1 MRPPRRPCYNRGTIM
16 LNYRFS
22 LPVVALLLSTPA
34 NADFNDAVVL
44 YLQGNYEESL
54 GMMKGLANT
63 ADEPLAMYY
72 VGVMLDKG
80 QGTDKDEEEAAKW
93 LQLASENGIPAA
105 QFKLANKYYSGSGLP
120 KDYERA
126 YAWFSTAA
134 EHGHGPSRLA
144 IEKAAKK
151 LNQEELE
158 AAGQLSLEYL
168 QRYGPEAFPAREDPG
183 KKAGQPDK
191 PGQ

>member
-1 MRPPRRPCYNRGTIM
+1 MLQSNAIM
-16 LNYRFS
+16 LNYRLS
-22 LPVVALLLSTPA
+22 LPVAALLLASPVS
-34 NADFNDAVVL
+34 ADFNDAVVL

-63 ADEPLAMYY
+63 ADDPYAMYY
-72 VGVMLDKG
+72 IGVMLDKG
-80 QGTDKDEEEAAKW
+80 QGADKDEKEAAKW

-120 KDYERA
+120 RDYERA

-144 IEKAAKK
+144 IEKAANK

-158 AAGQLSLEYL
+158 AAGQLSLEYV
-168 QRYGPEAFPAREDPG
+168 QRYGPVAFPARQDPA
-183 KKAGQPDK
+183 KQSEEQPDNS
-191 PGQ
+191 GQ